1 MGQYQQWLRYQE
13 IDRRLRAQLEA
24 LEAELAQARSR
35 LDLLEQEQEQSASLA
50 DNPLIQALA
59 AHLQR
64 YNAPP
69 KSTTGAITTSS
80 PSDMGQAKPG
90 VSISPALL
98 NWGGLPN
105 FGPHEIEDYTPGA
118 EDASS
123 SVSHPEIE
131 LLPEDMLAFFD
142 EHAHTDP
149 RLELPWWLRKIT
161 VSSNNAE
168 GARPIDQETM
178 RTNRLVQRWIERW
191 GRHSSAAPVPA
202 EQQGEDSHE

>member
-24 LEAELAQARSR
+24 LEAELAQAQNHLS
-35 LDLLEQEQEQSASLA
+35 LLEQEQEQSASLA

-59 AHLQR
+59 AQLHR

-69 KSTTGAITTSS
+69 KSTTGTATTSS
-80 PSDMGQAKPG
+80 PSDMGQAKPEA
-90 VSISPALL
+90 SISPALL

-118 EDASS
+118 ENASS
-123 SVSHPEIE
+123 SVNHPEIE

>member
-24 LEAELAQARSR
+24 LEAELAQAQNHLS
-35 LDLLEQEQEQSASLA
+35 LLEQEQEQSASLA

-59 AHLQR
+59 AQLHR

-69 KSTTGAITTSS
+69 KSTTGAPTTSS

-90 VSISPALL
+90 ASISPALL

-105 FGPHEIEDYTPGA
+105 FGPHEIEGYTPVA
-118 EDASS
+118 ENASS
-123 SVSHPEIE
+123 SVNHPEIE

-191 GRHSSAAPVPA
+191 GRQSSAAPVPA
-202 EQQGEDSHE
+202 EQQEDSHE

>member
-13 IDRRLRAQLEA
+13 IDRRLRAQLET
-24 LEAELAQARSR
+24 LEAELAQAQNC

-50 DNPLIQALA
+50 DNPLMQALA

-64 YNAPP
+64 YDASP
-69 KSTTGAITTSS
+69 KSTTSASSTSS
-80 PSDMGQAKPG
+80 PSDVGQAKPG
-90 VSISPALL
+90 ASISPALL
-98 NWGGLPN
+98 SWGGLPDY
-105 FGPHEIEDYTPGA
+105 EIEGYVPGA
-118 EDASS
+118 ENAVS

-142 EHAHTDP
+142 GHSHTDP
-149 RLELPWWLRKIT
+149 QLELPWWLRKIT
-161 VSSNNAE
+161 ISSNNAE

-191 GRHSSAAPVPA
+191 GRQSFTTPEPA
-202 EQQGEDSHE
+202 GKEEDSHE

>member
-13 IDRRLRAQLEA
+13 IDKRLRAQLEA
-24 LEAELAQARSR
+24 LEAELAQAQNHLS
-35 LDLLEQEQEQSASLA
+35 LLEQEQEQPASLA

-64 YNAPP
+64 YKAPP
-69 KSTTGAITTSS
+69 KSTTGTATTSS

-90 VSISPALL
+90 ASISPALL
-98 NWGGLPN
+98 SWGGLPN
-105 FGPHEIEDYTPGA
+105 FGPHEIDGYAPDA
-118 EDASS
+118 ENASS
-123 SVSHPEIE
+123 SASHPEIE

>member
-1 MGQYQQWLRYQE
+1 MGQYQQWLHYQE

-24 LEAELAQARSR
+24 LEAELAQAQGR
-35 LDLLEQEQEQSASLA
+35 LDLLEQEQEQPASLA

-69 KSTTGAITTSS
+69 KSTTGATTTSS
-80 PSDMGQAKPG
+80 PSNMQQANPG
-90 VSISPALL
+90 ASISPALL
-98 NWGGLPN
+98 SWGGLPN
-105 FGPHEIEDYTPGA
+105 FGPHESESYAPGA
-118 EDASS
+118 ENDAS

-142 EHAHTDP
+142 EHSQTDP

-161 VSSNNAE
+161 VSSNNAQ

-202 EQQGEDSHE
+202 EQQEEDSHE

>member
-1 MGQYQQWLRYQE
+1 ME
-13 IDRRLRAQLEA
+13 
-24 LEAELAQARSR
+24 QA
-35 LDLLEQEQEQSASLA
+35 
-50 DNPLIQALA
+50 NP
-59 AHLQR
+59 
-64 YNAPP
+64 
-69 KSTTGAITTSS
+69 GA
-80 PSDMGQAKPG
+80 
-90 VSISPALL
+90 SISPALL

-105 FGPHEIEDYTPGA
+105 FGPREIEGYAPGA
-118 EDASS
+118 ENDSS

-168 GARPIDQETM
+168 GARPIDQETR

-191 GRHSSAAPVPA
+191 GRQSSAAPVPA
-202 EQQGEDSHE
+202 EQQGEDSYE